1 MIYVIMQFIQY
12 FLLSMIAVK
21 TTKFFVRALTF
32 KEFSHNT
39 YFCSLG
45 VLQIIQFLNFIYLN
59 ARRQRKLNFNS
70 VAVSHMEK
78 SPPHPECLCADQ
90 LTGTRMTPLRVFAAP
105 NKTQQ
110 YFLTV
115 YTLEPRGTETLLSEY
130 VHHGVST
137 GLLVPVT
144 ILYLHYEEALTC
156 QEKIRL
162 FTRSDFL
169 NKKGQILSHF
179 TFHF

>member
-1 MIYVIMQFIQY
+1 
-12 FLLSMIAVK
+12 MIAVK
-21 TTKFFVRALTF
+21 TTKFFVRALTV
-32 KEFSHNT
+32 KGFSHNT

-45 VLQIIQFLNFIYLN
+45 VLQIILNFVYLN

-115 YTLEPRGTETLLSEY
+115 YTLEPPGDRNSAIGICSPWGFHRTLGPCHNSVL
-130 VHHGVST
+130 
-137 GLLVPVT
+137 
-144 ILYLHYEEALTC
+144 AL
-156 QEKIRL
+156 
-162 FTRSDFL
+162 
-169 NKKGQILSHF
+169 
-179 TFHF
+179 

>member
-1 MIYVIMQFIQY
+1 MLSCSLFSI

-39 YFCSLG
+39 YSCSLG

-70 VAVSHMEK
+70 VAVSHMDK

-115 YTLEPRGTETLLSEY
+115 YTLEPRGTETLLTEY

-144 ILYLHYEEALTC
+144 ILYLHYEAALTC

-169 NKKGQILSHF
+169 NKKGQILTHF